1 MWKQF
6 AFNRVNSGGTDL
18 SKGDLALARICAE
31 WPQAAANRFF
41 EELYQ
46 GSAAAPVAVD
56 YSTDLPAAGARLSAE
71 VDDEV
76 QALLEWVR
84 SYGLPKPGLNFEVCS
99 PTGEVL
105 TVVDLAWPAGVQ
117 EGFSRPVALILP
129 GDENQI
135 NILNQA
141 GYLIF
146 AGVEDLRAYLETLLD
161 LRVETQ
167 AV

>member
-1 MWKQF
+1 
-6 AFNRVNSGGTDL
+6 
-18 SKGDLALARICAE
+18 LAERRRLLA
-31 WPQAAANRFF
+31 AAANRFLD
-41 EELYQ
+41 ELFR
-46 GSAAAPVAVD
+46 GSATAPVAVD
-56 YSTDLPAAGARLSAE
+56 YATDLPAAGARLSAE

-76 QALLEWVR
+76 QALLEWVQ
-84 SYGLPKPGLNFEVCS
+84 SYGLPKPELDFEVCS

-129 GDENQI
+129 GDQNQI

-146 AGVEDLRAYLETLLD
+146 TGVEDLKVYLEKFLD
-161 LRVETQ
+161 LRVE
-167 AV
+167 